1 MCGIYFYYGY
11 DSLTGKTKLVLVEN
25 FNKINH
31 RGPDAS
37 RIRYYNDNTM
47 MGFKRLAIVD
57 PTGEGMQPFEE
68 DYSSKGL
75 EEDYESRFACVVNG
89 EIYNYKELQNE
100 YKFPLT
106 SNSDCEIV
114 LHLFMKIV
122 GFYPYSSSSG
132 TVSVEHLSKLC
143 SLLDGE
149 FAFIIYNTLTQET
162 YYGVD
167 ELRCRPLFLGI
178 AQYQYIEKGVRRDLG
193 CGYICL
199 ASEQKAIV
207 ECSHIVAVPSATVG
221 IIRSFRTKNK
231 QLEPLPESFYTHHTY
246 FDLGSVKQIQISFD
260 QAVKDLRTLL
270 IQNVAKKLNSDREFG
285 FLLSGGLDSSVVCDI
300 STFLLSTRIKT
311 FTGGFT
317 ADAPDIIAARKV
329 AKAINSIHTEFI
341 FTFQEGIDALR
352 EVIKFLETWDQTT
365 IRAGIIMYLTLRAI
379 KKKHP
384 EMAVIY
390 SGEISDEQFMGYLEW
405 SMSPGPEESRNH
417 VIKRLKDITY
427 FDGLRADRMVASV
440 GCELRLPF
448 FGKEILNFVLS
459 LPPEYLMPE
468 YHDGIEKYL
477 LRRACDHN
485 TSKLP
490 KEILWRTK
498 HAFSD
503 ATSIVGKS
511 SWKEHLKAYA
521 EREIADSRFACAKKL
536 YPHSTPQTKEDML
549 YREIFD
555 EYGYKDTTIP
565 YKWLPEWAPK
575 DLTDASATALVGFKE

>member
-1 MCGIYFYYGY
+1 MCGIYFYC
-11 DSLTGKTKLVLVEN
+11 SLNHLTGKTKLVLVEN

-57 PTGEGMQPFEE
+57 PTGDGMQPFEGGH
-68 DYSSKGL
+68 SKGL
-75 EEDYESRFACVVNG
+75 EGDRFACIVNG

-100 YKFPLT
+100 YDFPLK

-114 LHLFMKIV
+114 LHLFMEII
-122 GFYPYSSSSG
+122 GD
-132 TVSVEHLSKLC
+132 TEINETHLSKLC
-143 SLLDGE
+143 SILDGE
-149 FAFIIYNTLTQET
+149 FAFIIYDMLTGDT

-178 AQYQYIEKGVRRDLG
+178 KQHYRADTYANHYFG
-193 CGYICL
+193 CEYVCL
-199 ASEQKAIV
+199 ASEQKALGD
-207 ECSHIVAVPSATVG
+207 CNHIVAVPSATVG
-221 IIRSFRTKNK
+221 IIRSFRTLK
-231 QLEPLPESFYTHHTY
+231 LIYEPLPETFYTHHTY
-246 FDLGSVKQIQISFD
+246 FELGSVKQIQISFD
-260 QAVKDLRTLL
+260 QAVKELGSLL

-341 FTFQEGIDALR
+341 FTFQEGIDVLP

-365 IRAGIIMYLTLRAI
+365 VRAGIIMYLTLRAI

-448 FGKEILNFVLS
+448 FSKEILNFVLS
-459 LPPEYLMPE
+459 LPPEYLMPQH
-468 YHDGIEKYL
+468 HDSIEKYL
-477 LRRACDHN
+477 LRRACTSGN
-485 TSKLP
+485 RFSKLP

-521 EREIADSRFACAKKL
+521 EREITDSRFARATKL
-536 YPHSTPQTKEDML
+536 YPHCTPQTKEDML

-575 DLTDASATALVGFKE
+575 ELTDASATALVGFKE